1 VTMITITTAAP
12 ADPAT
17 ITEYGDALPE
27 LVRALNHVTRHHGA
41 LDHPSDADRLIR
53 NISRAV
59 SMLPQLLEQVA
70 GWLEA
75 EQAAG
80 RIEMAYG
87 SPYPSPALADDVARR
102 QLELAQAQARMLQQ
116 ALDAAAAVT
125 CDMSGVE
132 DGSDEGSADEP
143 GTA

>member
-1 VTMITITTAAP
+1 MTTISIVTDAP

-17 ITEYGDALPE
+17 VTEYGDALPE
-27 LVRALNHVTRHHGA
+27 LVRALNHITRHHEA
-41 LDHPSDADRLIR
+41 MDYPPDADRLIR
-53 NISRAV
+53 NVSRAA
-59 SMLPQLLEQVA
+59 SMLPQLLEQVS

-80 RIEMAYG
+80 RIEMAFG
-87 SPYPSPALADDVARR
+87 SLFPDPAHAADAARMD
-102 QLELAQAQARMLQQ
+102 LEQAQAHARMLQQ

-132 DGSDEGSADEP
+132 DGSDEP
-143 GTA
+143 